1 MATQRM
7 VCWVQWGV
15 LIFLQSAVH
24 AQNLDRTVSD
34 KSGQVMSWVT
44 FTDKSKLLAAHTPT
58 QFGQHKPLKINI
70 EVNSQIKYQE
80 MVGFGANITDASAWL
95 IQNKLSESA
104 KQKLLQDLFGPSPGA
119 GFSFTRLT
127 MGASDFSMH
136 HYSLNDTAPGTRDD
150 ALQNFSLAPMKADV
164 LPILKWAMRIN
175 PQLKVMASPWSAPA
189 WMKTTD
195 SLIKGTLRPDAY
207 GAFAKYLNQFAD
219 ELLLEGIQLHAIT
232 LQNEP
237 HFEPDDYP
245 GMRLM
250 PEMRAQ
256 LISDH
261 VGPLFAKRKEKIRL
275 LDWDHNWD
283 DVQSPLAVLAN
294 EKARPYIA
302 GVAWHCYGGEVQAQA
317 QVHAAYPDKETYFTE
332 CSGGE
337 WKPHWE
343 ETLPWYMKHLII
355 GTTRNWAKGVLL
367 WNLALDE
374 NHGPHLGGCKDCR
387 GVVTI
392 NSVTGKVTKNFDYY
406 ALAHASRFVRQGAR
420 RIDSSSGIDGIE
432 TVAFQNADD
441 QSIVLV
447 VLNGA
452 SEGRQFSVAFKGKT
466 IRQELPSASVMTLT
480 WRDFE

>member
-127 MGASDFSMH
+127 MGASDFSTR

-150 ALQNFSLAPMKADV
+150 ALRNFSLAPMKTDV
-164 LPILKWAMRIN
+164 LPVLKSAMLIN

-189 WMKTTD
+189 WMKTTN
-195 SLIKGTLRPDAY
+195 SLIKGTLRPDSY
-207 GAFAKYLNQFAD
+207 GAFAKYLNHFAD

-261 VGPLFAKRKEKIRL
+261 LGPLFAKRKEKIRL

-283 DVQSPLAVLAN
+283 DVQSPLAVLVN
-294 EKARPYIA
+294 EKARPYID

-392 NSVTGKVTKNFDYY
+392 NSVTGEVTKNFDYY

-420 RIDSSSGIDGIE
+420 RIDSSLGIDGIE
-432 TVAFQNADD
+432 TVAFQNSDD

-480 WRDFE
+480 WRDFD